1 VETIV
6 IVLFVLLIAVMGFVW
21 WESREGRRNVQA
33 QLEAQRNDV
42 VQTVGHVQTLQE
54 QLKGV
59 DSRFGSMQE
68 TVSRSLTST
77 SETIGNIREQLGG
90 LGKSAERIL
99 EVGQDIAALQDILQP
114 PKLRGGFGE
123 LLLERLLA
131 QVLPAAS
138 FQTQYRFRNG
148 EIVDAVITLPEGLI
162 PVDSKFPVD
171 SFKRL
176 LEAETE
182 KDRGRLRR
190 EFVRDVKAR
199 IDEVAKYVRPDEGT
213 LDFALMYVPAENVY
227 YEAIVGADAE
237 SPMTYALERR
247 VYLVSPN
254 TFHALLQA
262 LLRGLNIL
270 KVEEHAK
277 EIMGRLGQLQ
287 REFDRFRGEFDVLG
301 THVSR
306 AKNKYDEL
314 DKMAGRLTDRLAL
327 PLEEPHQE
335 LPAAAPSTDEGD

>member
-1 VETIV
+1 METIV
-6 IVLFVLLIAVMGFVW
+6 IVLFVLLIAAMAFVW
-21 WESREGRRNVQA
+21 WESREGRRNVEA
-33 QLEAQRNDV
+33 QLEAQRGDI

-68 TVSRSLTST
+68 AVNLSLRSA
-77 SETIGNIREQLGG
+77 SESMGKIGEQLGG

-99 EVGQDIAALQDILQP
+99 EVGQDISALQDILQP
-114 PKLRGGFGE
+114 PKLRGGLGE
-123 LLLERLLA
+123 LLLEQLLA

-138 FQTQYRFRNG
+138 FQTQYRFRSG

-176 LEAETE
+176 LEAEGE
-182 KDRGRLRR
+182 DARGRLRR

-227 YEAIVGADAE
+227 YEAILGADAE

-262 LLRGLNIL
+262 LLRGLNVL
-270 KVEEHAK
+270 KVQEHA
-277 EIMGRLGQLQ
+277 EEMMGRLGQLR

-314 DKMAGRLTDRLAL
+314 DRMAGRLGDRLAL
-327 PLEEPHQE
+327 SLEGPQPE
-335 LPAAAPSTDEGD
+335 LPSAEPSTGEED

>member
-6 IVLFVLLIAVMGFVW
+6 IVLLVLLIAVVAFVW
-21 WESREGRRNVQA
+21 WESREARRNVEA
-33 QLEAQRNDV
+33 QLHSQRDEI
-42 VQTVGHVQTLQE
+42 VQTTGHVQALQE
-54 QLKGV
+54 QVKGV
-59 DSRFGSMQE
+59 DSRFGSMHE

-77 SETIGNIREQLGG
+77 AETMGKIGEQLGG

-99 EVGQDIAALQDILQP
+99 EIGQDISALQDILQP
-114 PKLRGGFGE
+114 PKLRGGLGE
-123 LLLERLLA
+123 LLLEQLLA
-131 QVLPAAS
+131 QVLPAANYK
-138 FQTQYRFRNG
+138 TQHRFRNG
-148 EIVDAVITLPEGLI
+148 EIVDAVIVLPEGLI

-176 LEAETE
+176 LEAES
-182 KDRGRLRR
+182 DDARGRLRR

-227 YEAIVGADAE
+227 YETIVGANADT
-237 SPMTYALERR
+237 PMTYALERR

-262 LLRGLNIL
+262 LLRGLNVL
-270 KVEEHAK
+270 KVEQHAK

-287 REFDRFRGEFDVLG
+287 RDFDRFRGEFDVLG
-301 THVSR
+301 THVGH

-314 DKMAGRLTDRLAL
+314 DRMAGRLSDKLAL
-327 PLEEPHQE
+327 PLEAPGAE
-335 LPAAAPSTDEGD
+335 LPAPSSEDED